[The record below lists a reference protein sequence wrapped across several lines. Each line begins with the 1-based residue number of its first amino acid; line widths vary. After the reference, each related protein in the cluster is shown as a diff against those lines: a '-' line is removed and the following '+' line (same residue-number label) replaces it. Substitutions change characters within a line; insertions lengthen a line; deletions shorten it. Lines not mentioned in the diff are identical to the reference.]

1 MRTKVCGITS
11 LHDAELAVLGGAWA
25 LGFNFYR
32 KSPRYIAP
40 GQAAAIIE
48 KLPRHV
54 LKAGIFIDE
63 DLDEMLE
70 IKKEAG
76 IDLLQVYRNHP
87 ASSALKRHM
96 ILSLQAAS
104 KEELPPLAQL
114 KEYGYVL
121 LDAPKNA
128 EGLMGGTG
136 RTANWNLAQEL
147 ASDVNLLL
155 AGGIGVSNVAAG
167 AHLRPFA
174 IDLCSG
180 IEKSPG
186 IKDIQKLEKFLKLAN
201 LL

>member
-32 KSPRYIAP
+32 KSPRYITP
-40 GQAAAIIE
+40 GQAAAIIK

-54 LKAGIFIDE
+54 LKAGIFIE
-63 DLDEMLE
+63 EGLDEMLE
-70 IKKEAG
+70 IKQETG

-87 ASSALKRHM
+87 ASAGLKRHM
-96 ILSLQAAS
+96 ILGLQAAS
-104 KEELPPLAQL
+104 KEDLPSLAQL

-128 EGLMGGTG
+128 EGLTGGTG

-155 AGGIGVSNVAAG
+155 AGGIGISNVVAA
-167 AHLRPFA
+167 AHVRPFA

-186 IKDIQKLEKFLKLAN
+186 TKDIQKLEKFLKLAN